1 MSAARQLAHGK
12 RASGDLSVSR
22 HVSSGKGTSSTHAFK
37 ASPQIRLQALRL
49 AFLVALILGCFP
61 LHAGEIIDRI
71 VAMVNGHIILQS
83 DWDDAIR
90 YEAFMDNRDLSA
102 LSVADRKAA
111 LDRLIDQE
119 LLREQMRSSD
129 LDRTSSEE
137 DVFERIKQIR
147 TQYEAKDDARW
158 QAILAE
164 HKITGPELKRRVA
177 TQLDMMRLVDERLRP
192 TIQIDSKS
200 IESYYQQ
207 SLLPQ
212 LKQAGSKS
220 VPLADV
226 SPKIKEL
233 LTQQKLDQLLTAWL
247 QNLRATSQI
256 RTQPDSRDQ
265 GLLQ

>member
-1 MSAARQLAHGK
+1 MSRRLSIFACVILLTAVLPAN
-12 RASGDLSVSR
+12 AGD
-22 HVSSGKGTSSTHAFK
+22 
-37 ASPQIRLQALRL
+37 
-49 AFLVALILGCFP
+49 
-61 LHAGEIIDRI
+61 IIDRI

-83 DWDDAIR
+83 DWDDAVR
-90 YEAFMDNRDLSA
+90 YEAFMDKRDLDSMA
-102 LSVADRKAA
+102 VADRKAV

-129 LDRTSSEE
+129 LEHSYSDG
-137 DVFERIKQIR
+137 DLAQRIAQIR
-147 TQYEAKDDARW
+147 TQYGAKNDATW
-158 QAILAE
+158 QGILAE
-164 HKITGPELKRRVA
+164 HRITEQELKRRVA

-200 IESYYQQ
+200 IEGYYQE

-212 LKQAGSKS
+212 LRQSGAEQ
-220 VPLADV
+220 VPLVDV
-226 SPKIKEL
+226 TPKIKEL

-256 RTQPDSRDQ
+256 RTQADPQDQ

>member
-1 MSAARQLAHGK
+1 MRRGLSIFACMAAMA
-12 RASGDLSVSR
+12 A
-22 HVSSGKGTSSTHAFK
+22 
-37 ASPQIRLQALRL
+37 ALPAR
-49 AFLVALILGCFP
+49 
-61 LHAGEIIDRI
+61 AGEIIDRI
-71 VAMVNGHIILQS
+71 AAMVNGHIILQS
-83 DWDDAIR
+83 DWNDAVR
-90 YEAFMDNRDLSA
+90 YEAFMDNHDLSA
-102 LSVADRKAA
+102 VPASDRKAA

-129 LDRTSSEE
+129 LEPVSGDD
-137 DVFERIKQIR
+137 DVVQRITQIR
-147 TQYEAKDDARW
+147 AQYGTKDDPRW
-158 QAILAE
+158 KTVLAE
-164 HKITGPELKRRVA
+164 HKITEAELKRRVA

-212 LKQAGSKS
+212 LRQSGAAE

-226 SPKIKEL
+226 APKIKEL

-256 RTQPDSRDQ
+256 RIPADPRDE
-265 GLLQ
+265 GLSQ

>member
-1 MSAARQLAHGK
+1 MSRRSSIFACVVLLAAVLPAN
-12 RASGDLSVSR
+12 AGD
-22 HVSSGKGTSSTHAFK
+22 
-37 ASPQIRLQALRL
+37 
-49 AFLVALILGCFP
+49 
-61 LHAGEIIDRI
+61 IIDRI

-83 DWDDAIR
+83 DWDDAVR
-90 YEAFMDNRDLSA
+90 YEAFMDKRDLDSMA
-102 LSVADRKAA
+102 VADRKAA

-129 LDRTSSEE
+129 LEHSSS
-137 DVFERIKQIR
+137 DADLAQRIAQIR
-147 TQYEAKDDARW
+147 AQYGAKDDVTW
-158 QAILAE
+158 QGILAE
-164 HKITGPELKRRVA
+164 HRITGQELKRRVA

-200 IESYYQQ
+200 IEGYYQE

-212 LKQAGSKS
+212 LRQSGAEQ
-220 VPLADV
+220 VPLVDV
-226 SPKIKEL
+226 TPKIKEL

-256 RTQPDSRDQ
+256 RTQADPQDQ

>member
-1 MSAARQLAHGK
+1 VLSGSLKNVRALASEG
-12 RASGDLSVSR
+12 
-22 HVSSGKGTSSTHAFK
+22 
-37 ASPQIRLQALRL
+37 LRL
-49 AFLVALILGCFP
+49 AAILALLLAVVP

-71 VAMVNGHIILQS
+71 VAMVNTHIILQS
-83 DWDDAIR
+83 DWDDAVR
-90 YEAFMDNRDLSA
+90 YEAFMDNRNLSA
-102 LSVADRKAA
+102 VSPADRKAA

-129 LDRTSSEE
+129 LDRASSGD
-137 DVFERIKQIR
+137 DVSERIAQIR
-147 TQYEAKDDARW
+147 AQYEAKDDAHW

-164 HKITGPELKRRVA
+164 HKITEPELKRRVA

-212 LKQAGSKS
+212 LKQAGSQS

-226 SPKIKEL
+226 TPKIKEL

-256 RTQPDSRDQ
+256 RTQSDSRDE

>member
-1 MSAARQLAHGK
+1 MKCLFSIFVCIAALA
-12 RASGDLSVSR
+12 AV
-22 HVSSGKGTSSTHAFK
+22 VPAE
-37 ASPQIRLQALRL
+37 
-49 AFLVALILGCFP
+49 
-61 LHAGEIIDRI
+61 AGEIVDRI
-71 VAMVNGHIILQS
+71 VAMVNGHIILES
-83 DWDDAIR
+83 DWNDALR
-90 YEAFMDNRDLSA
+90 YEAFMDNRA
-102 LSVADRKAA
+102 LSIVRASDRKAA

-129 LDRTSSEE
+129 LERASGDE
-137 DVFERIKQIR
+137 DVDQRITQIR
-147 TQYEAKDDARW
+147 IQYEAKDDARW
-158 QAILAE
+158 KAVLAE
-164 HKITGPELKRRVA
+164 HKITEPELKRRVA

-192 TIQIDSKS
+192 TIQIDSNS

-212 LKQAGSKS
+212 LRQSGSQE
-220 VPLADV
+220 VALADV

-256 RTQPDSRDQ
+256 RTQADRRDE